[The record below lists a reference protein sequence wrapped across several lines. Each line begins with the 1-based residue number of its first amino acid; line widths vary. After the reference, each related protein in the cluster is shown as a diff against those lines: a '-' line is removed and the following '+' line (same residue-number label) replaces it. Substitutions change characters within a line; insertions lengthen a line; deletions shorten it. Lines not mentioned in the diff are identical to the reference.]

1 VTRRLFAP
9 LFIVGFLGIAGCSS
23 NSRQSIKTDVQSAI
37 STVGNAA
44 GNAADNAAEVAVRN
58 IATQQGEE
66 QFKNAKQTLS
76 GPLTCTAKVASGVS
90 KIDVSCT
97 GQTQTGGAAT
107 LKGTTD
113 EIPGASIVSLK
124 GQFVGAVNGNQV
136 FSVDHL
142 GG

>member
-1 VTRRLFAP
+1 VIRRPFAP

-113 EIPGASIVSLK
+113 EIPGASVVSLK
-124 GQFVGAVNGNQV
+124 GQFVGAVNGKQV